1 MRLKQLLKCRR
12 GVAIE
17 NAIVF
22 ILVIFSLCAVLL
34 NLTLIGHYQVKDENL
49 IFSRDVEID
58 QIGEDYLACVKA
70 GADFTQA
77 YENYAYE
84 VSGHA
89 LTVWHKADES
99 KTPVLYVEAYLIDS
113 EVRVLCWRYS
123 LPTPT
128 A

>member
-84 VSGHA
+84 VNGRA
-89 LTVWHKADES
+89 LTVWYKPDVS
-99 KTPVLYVEAYLIDS
+99 KTPVLYVEAQLVDL
-113 EVRVLCWRYS
+113 EVQILHWQYS